1 MMLYRRRAQGVE
13 GSALLTTG
21 ITHSACELAAT
32 GDMDKD
38 NERDVEMPKLAA
50 QSSRRSSSQAC
61 RPTLA

>member
-1 MMLYRRRAQGVE
+1 MMLCRRAQGVE

-38 NERDVEMPKLAA
+38 NERDVEMP
-50 QSSRRSSSQAC
+50 
-61 RPTLA
+61 